1 MYYGEILIKGKFKK
15 EILFSTYICH
25 PSMANNEL
33 SGPSLAITLSNYL
46 SKKRRYSYR
55 ILFSSE
61 TIGTIAYINKN
72 FDILKKFASWLYFNM
87 RG

>member
-1 MYYGEILIKGKFKK
+1 
-15 EILFSTYICH
+15 
-25 PSMANNEL
+25 MANNEL
-33 SGPSLAITLSNYL
+33 SDSSLAITLSNYL
-46 SKKRRYSYR
+46 SKKED
-55 ILFSSE
+55 ILTEFYFTE